1 MANDG
6 MKEMSELKNE
16 LEGMSDSIRAY
27 FFTQDAIKRVAD
39 SIMKTEDQLL
49 MDAFDKFFYEKELFS
64 IKVSRERTIHVKL
77 IGTGEQ
83 ARYTLD
89 LFGDRDGF
97 PIESKWS
104 KDLMSGIECY
114 MNELE
119 DDSETIWNAFLEYNE
134 KSKREQAEGGEG

>member
-6 MKEMSELKNE
+6 RKEMSDEIKT
-16 LEGMSDSIRAY
+16 Y
-27 FFTQDAIKRVAD
+27 FSMQDAIKRVANA
-39 SIMKTEDQLL
+39 IMKTEDQRL
-49 MDAFDKFFYEKELFS
+49 MDAFDKIFYEKELFS
-64 IKVSRERTIHVKL
+64 IKVSKERTIYVKL

-104 KDLMSGIECY
+104 KDLMSGIEYY
-114 MNELE
+114 MGELE